1 MERGERLNGK
11 DRKRELGRERENET
25 ERKMEWERE
34 EEKNSLE
41 RKRVW
46 EVVKGWTSRRTS
58 GAKEKYNKK
67 QSEEGTVETHC
78 SDDMQWHKN
87 TASGT

>member
-1 MERGERLNGK
+1 MERGKRLNGK
-11 DRKRELGRERENET
+11 ERKRELGRERENET

-46 EVVKGWTSRRTS
+46 EVVKGWRSRRTS
-58 GAKEKYNKK
+58 GAKKK
-67 QSEEGTVETHC
+67 IQQET
-78 SDDMQWHKN
+78 K
-87 TASGT
+87 